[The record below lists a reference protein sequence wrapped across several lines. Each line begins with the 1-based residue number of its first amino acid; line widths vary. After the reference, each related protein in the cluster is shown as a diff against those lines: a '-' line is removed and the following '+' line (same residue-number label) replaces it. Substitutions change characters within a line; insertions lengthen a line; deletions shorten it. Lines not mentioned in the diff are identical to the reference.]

1 MLGDTKS
8 SEGGVRSVWR
18 ALGALRAPCALLS
31 VCAASAAVFS
41 SAEGWAEQPASREL
55 HIAGFAQQWLGTP
68 YLWGGTTDRGID
80 CSAYARQM
88 YRDLFRIVL
97 PRTTRGQIRVG
108 VPIAVNPKD
117 LESSLAPGDV
127 VFFIDRQ
134 GWPTHIVVYMG
145 HGQYTHSTGGRGV
158 VVDPLPKLAGRR
170 IVARRY
176 LIPRDGSKAG
186 ISGDAS
192 DVAEIPCPPVTPEA
206 SEVARYASEPV
217 TDLEVFKGRE
227 ICELRGL
234 AAALYGADGPN
245 GKKNARKLHAYAQWL
260 EGIEA
265 VGGKR
270 QRDTKRAGRRAPRSK
285 ERN

>member
-1 MLGDTKS
+1 MQRGTKNIR
-8 SEGGVRSVWR
+8 GGARSVWR
-18 ALGALRAPCALLS
+18 ALGVLRARCALLS
-31 VCAASAAVFS
+31 VCAAAAFLS
-41 SAEGWAEQPASREL
+41 PEEGRAAEPASREL
-55 HIAGFAQQWLGTP
+55 HIAAFAQQWLGTP
-68 YLWGGTTDRGID
+68 YLWGGTTNRGID

-88 YRDLFRIVL
+88 YRELFRLEL

-127 VFFIDRQ
+127 VFFIDRK

-145 HGQYTHSTGGRGV
+145 RGQYARSTGGRGV
-158 VVDPLPKLAGRR
+158 VVGPLLQLAGRR

-176 LIPRDGSKAG
+176 LVPRDGRKAEPD
-186 ISGDAS
+186 GDAS

-217 TDLEVFKGRE
+217 TDLEAFKGRE

-270 QRDTKRAGRRAPRSK
+270 QRDTKRAGRRAPRSE